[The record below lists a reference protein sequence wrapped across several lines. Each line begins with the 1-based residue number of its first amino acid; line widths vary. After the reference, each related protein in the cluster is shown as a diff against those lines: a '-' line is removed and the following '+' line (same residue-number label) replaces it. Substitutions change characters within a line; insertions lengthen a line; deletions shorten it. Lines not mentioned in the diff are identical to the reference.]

1 MNTEVTYI
9 ILPKR
14 LGDKLREKAEEIG
27 YLPEELGLELVRN
40 SLNEELDPEDLA
52 EHYQALSEKYLKD
65 AKKLLSKDDRVQTQ
79 PFKKALTENASQKL
93 WGATALAIKTVAAK
107 RGLKLRKHGSLWEF
121 IDRLSEESGD
131 EELITLFN
139 GANAL
144 HRNFYENEMTQR
156 AVEITAKDIE
166 KLIAKLKQRK

>member
-1 MNTEVTYI
+1 MNTEVI

-40 SLNEELDPEDLA
+40 SLNEKLDPEDLA

-65 AKKLLSKDDRVQTQ
+65 AKELLSKGDRVQ
-79 PFKKALTENASQKL
+79 ASEKL

-107 RGLKLRKHGSLWEF
+107 RGLKLRKHGGLWEF

>member
-65 AKKLLSKDDRVQTQ
+65 AKELLSKGDRVQ
-79 PFKKALTENASQKL
+79 ASEKL

>member
-65 AKKLLSKDDRVQTQ
+65 AKELLSKDDRVQ
-79 PFKKALTENASQKL
+79 ASEKL

>member
-1 MNTEVTYI
+1 MEVTYI

-65 AKKLLSKDDRVQTQ
+65 AKELLSKGDRVQTS
-79 PFKKALTENASQKL
+79 EKL

-121 IDRLSEESGD
+121 IDKLSEESGD
-131 EELITLFN
+131 EDLITLFN

-156 AVEITAKDIE
+156 AVEITAKNIE
-166 KLIAKLKQRK
+166 KLIAKLKQMK